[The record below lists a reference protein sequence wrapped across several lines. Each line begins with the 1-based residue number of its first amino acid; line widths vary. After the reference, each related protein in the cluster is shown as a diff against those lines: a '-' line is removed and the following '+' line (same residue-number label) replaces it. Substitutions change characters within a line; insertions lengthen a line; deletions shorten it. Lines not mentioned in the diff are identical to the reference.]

1 MSNNTWQFDMTVVR
15 STLVAPNHG
24 FGMGDVCP
32 QADGYASGFSGGSA
46 AVTATRKRHL
56 DAVQA
61 IPGSAYAPWSPPV
74 T

>member
-1 MSNNTWQFDMTVVR
+1 MSNITWQLTQTVTR
-15 STLVAPNHG
+15 SALVVPTHG

-32 QADGYASGFSGGSA
+32 QAAGYTTGFSGGSA
-46 AVTATRKRHL
+46 VAMRKRHL

-61 IPGSAYAPWSPPV
+61 TPGSTHAPWSPPV

>member
-1 MSNNTWQFDMTVVR
+1 MSNITTWLNETVTP
-15 STLVAPNHG
+15 STFVVPTHG

-32 QADGYASGFSGGSA
+32 QAAGYATGFSGGIS
-46 AVTATRKRHL
+46 AVTPMRKRHL

-61 IPGSAYAPWSPPV
+61 TPVWGRTPWSPPV

>member
-1 MSNNTWQFDMTVVR
+1 MNNLIAWTNQTVTR
-15 STLVAPNHG
+15 STLVAPTHG

-32 QADGYASGFSGGSA
+32 QAAGYAA
-46 AVTATRKRHL
+46 ATRKRHL

-61 IPGSAYAPWSPPV
+61 TSGSARLPWSPPV